1 MRASGILI
9 RLSLLAVLL
18 ALAPGAAGTRAIATP
33 PAINQSPSVA
43 MHEVRLRKLHLVR
56 PDLIPY
62 PLDYEVV
69 C

>member
-1 MRASGILI
+1 MALV
-9 RLSLLAVLL
+9 RLSMRLMFL
-18 ALAPGAAGTRAIATP
+18 ALLLCLSTSSARPAPVADFHQPGAS
-33 PAINQSPSVA
+33 QSVA